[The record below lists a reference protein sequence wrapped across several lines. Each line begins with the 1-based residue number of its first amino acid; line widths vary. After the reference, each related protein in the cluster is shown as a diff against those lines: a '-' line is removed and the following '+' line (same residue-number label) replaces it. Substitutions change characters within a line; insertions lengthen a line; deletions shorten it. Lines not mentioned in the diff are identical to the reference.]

1 MSGHTNLSQ
10 LPADLPAPE
19 EDGGAQHLLGMR
31 LPAISLAATSGELVN
46 LAALQRRTVI
56 YAYPMTG
63 VPGVPLPPDW
73 DAIPGARG
81 CTVEALAF
89 KDHRT
94 EIAELGADVF
104 GLSTQDT
111 AYQQEMADR
120 LHLPFPV
127 LSDASLEL
135 AQAMR
140 LPMMEVVASRIVWK
154 WPGWLV
160 SGVVMVA
167 WLRPRGQ
174 PAWDRPASRQASAT
188 RSPFAW

>member
-1 MSGHTNLSQ
+1 MSGQTNLSQ

-140 LPMMEVVASRIVWK
+140 LPMMEVDGTVLLKRLTMIVN
-154 WPGWLV
+154 G
-160 SGVVMVA
+160 GVVEQVFYPVFPPDA
-167 WLRPRGQ
+167 AAATVTEWLRKQ
-174 PAWDRPASRQASAT
+174 QA
-188 RSPFAW
+188 